1 VETAI
6 EDMGP
11 VDYLVVEFPENRLD
25 GEAFPLLMD
34 LVDRGVVRVLDLAF
48 VAKADDGTVTGIDLH
63 ELDATGDFD
72 VTVLEGASSGLLGD
86 DDLAEAAAALAPGA
100 AAGVLVYENAWA
112 APFASALRRGG
123 GQLVASGRVPV
134 QALLAALDATDA

>member
-1 VETAI
+1 METAI

-11 VDYLVVEFPENRLD
+11 VDYLVVEFPQNRLD
-25 GEAFPLLMD
+25 GEAFPLLID

-48 VAKADDGTVTGIDLH
+48 VAKADDGTVTGIDLR

>member
-1 VETAI
+1 METAI

-48 VAKADDGTVTGIDLH
+48 VAKADDGTVTGIDLQ

-134 QALLAALDATDA
+134 QALLAALDATE

>member
-1 VETAI
+1 
-6 EDMGP
+6 MGP
-11 VDYLVVEFPENRLD
+11 VDYLVVEFPQNRLD
-25 GEAFPLLMD
+25 GEAFPLLID

-48 VAKADDGTVTGIDLH
+48 VAKADDGTVTGIDLR

>member
-48 VAKADDGTVTGIDLH
+48 VAKADDGTVTGIDLR

-134 QALLAALDATDA
+134 QALLAALDATEV

>member
-1 VETAI
+1 METAI

-48 VAKADDGTVTGIDLH
+48 VAKADDGTVTGIDLQ

-112 APFASALRRGG
+112 APFATALRRGG

-134 QALLAALDATDA
+134 QALLAALDATD